1 MTPKRDGSD
10 FDDGPGWT
18 VCLARVKIRG
28 YDWLSG
34 KQNAAFALYI
44 IAVVVLIACLVL
56 ATRFKWVRKAGT
68 DKLRHVGYKLATSF
82 ALIYF
87 LLSII
92 VIALFETRAAVVH
105 LFYIVYILESCF
117 RRISEILILS
127 IILRKLYESSS
138 SRMVR
143 GLPAINGVATT
154 ILALVSLA
162 GFGLYTGYVATGLIA
177 TYSYGYGDE
186 VPVPRF
192 YGASVDF
199 GYNIL
204 YLIATVIIG
213 VYSVLTLIE
222 GRSKLSSPIQATL
235 LMATVVAPALVVR
248 SLLGA
253 VSQGENTFLNIDTR
267 EQLDSILALSWA
279 SSFIYVLTAY
289 PIFLGV
295 AFIGCIKPQNLNF
308 LSEQKPTPSQSDQN
322 ALPAEYTHNEAS
334 KSHHC
339 TTPVYSNSQAPKS
352 YPDGQSGFNATAHTQ
367 PYVV

>member
-1 MTPKRDGSD
+1 MAPKRDGSD
-10 FDDGPGWT
+10 FDDGPGCT
-18 VCLARVKIRG
+18 VCLAQVNLRG
-28 YDWLSG
+28 YDWLNG

-92 VIALFETRAAVVH
+92 VTALFETRAAVVH

-117 RRISEILILS
+117 WRISEIMILS
-127 IILRKLYESSS
+127 IIFRTLYESSS

-154 ILALVSLA
+154 ILALVSLT
-162 GFGLYTGYVATGLIA
+162 GFGLYTGYIATGAIA
-177 TYSYGYGDE
+177 SYSYGYGDE
-186 VPVPRF
+186 DPIPRL

-199 GYNIL
+199 GYHIL
-204 YLIATVIIG
+204 YLIATVTIG
-213 VYSVLTLIE
+213 VYSVLILIKE
-222 GRSKLSSPIQATL
+222 RSKANL
-235 LMATVVAPALVVR
+235 LMSTVVAPALVIR
-248 SLLGA
+248 SLLYA
-253 VSQGENTFLNIDTR
+253 VSLGVNTFLNIGTL

-279 SSFIYVLTAY
+279 STFIYVLTAY

-295 AFIGCIKPQNLNF
+295 ALIGCIEPRNPNF
-308 LSEQKPTPSQSDQN
+308 LPEPKPTPSQSDHN
-322 ALPAEYTHNEAS
+322 VLLEYAHNEAS
-334 KSHHC
+334 KSHHG
-339 TTPVYSNSQAPKS
+339 TTPVFYTSQAPIIS
-352 YPDGQSGFNATAHTQ
+352 PNGQTGFNGVPATAHTQ
-367 PYVV
+367 PHIV